1 MPYFSDLPVLISVTL
16 SPPFTPTQY
25 LQYVYLDFNLNVPIP
40 WRSITCQETLFL
52 YMYVQGGGGRIFL
65 IITSVRTE
73 WQEV

>member
-1 MPYFSDLPVLISVTL
+1 MLNFSDLPVLVSVTL

-40 WRSITCQETLFL
+40 CLGVLTGNFFL
-52 YMYVQGGGGRIFL
+52 YMCMQGGGGRIFL